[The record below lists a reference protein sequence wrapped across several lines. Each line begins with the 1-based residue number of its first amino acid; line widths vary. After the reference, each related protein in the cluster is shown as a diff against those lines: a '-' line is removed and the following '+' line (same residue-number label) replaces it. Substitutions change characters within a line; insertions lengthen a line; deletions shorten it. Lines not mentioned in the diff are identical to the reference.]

1 VVEKICGLVGFGDG
15 RVTCAC
21 CDAVVVVCVV
31 LLCWEE
37 ERDNDEDGEER
48 GCLNGS

>member
-1 VVEKICGLVGFGDG
+1 MTGNILGLVGFGDG
-15 RVTCAC
+15 RGTCAC
-21 CDAVVVVCVV
+21 WDGAVVVCVV

-37 ERDNDEDGEER
+37 ERDTDDEGEER